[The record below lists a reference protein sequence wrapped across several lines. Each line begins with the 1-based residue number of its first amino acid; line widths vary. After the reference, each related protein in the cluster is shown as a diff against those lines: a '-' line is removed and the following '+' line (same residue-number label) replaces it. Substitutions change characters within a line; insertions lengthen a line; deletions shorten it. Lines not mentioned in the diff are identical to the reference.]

1 MPHILFSVRAS
12 LLFVLTLL
20 LFNPAGAQQPA
31 PAADADPVHQPAAE
45 TDKAHSSDEDS
56 ASTKEQSP
64 ATDQETARSESEQK
78 DMDEQGRAAS
88 KEAEPLSEAQ
98 RQAVEAMIQQRL
110 AELPAP
116 QMPQMKLNWK
126 GDAYS
131 KFIFRNNQSN
141 GCVTWGNPHPL
152 GDNFSGDN
160 GMCSELG
167 LTLKGQVSR
176 LVEVQARLQTR
187 FGQQWADWYENGD
200 QKPGGLDTTGES
212 EGLNHAAY
220 LQLRGIYLRLS
231 PPIPTVHYIH
241 LGSSDLSQFNAF
253 TVGKVR
259 YIDRFNA
266 NGVFINGDLFGLTDY
281 EVARI
286 ALPKLFASAGY
297 NTGIDDPLVA
307 NPFWA
312 RDAAYVLKLSAS
324 PWDIVE
330 LRWITSALLD
340 EEADT
345 DDPDAL
351 GSTNVIDARDGV
363 VQTNFRYFNANSTL
377 EAEADPLDFMHVKGL
392 FGLSYQ
398 RPDSRYVF
406 NAVANNQGISPIPM
420 KELSSYAAIVRADFY
435 DPLDLGLDLKL
446 EYFNIGA
453 DWVSTFGARRETDVL
468 LTDGFV
474 GGQVATLNVANE
486 FMDFTEPFYESIIG
500 WHGLTAL
507 GQWSWDELTT
517 ELEGTFIE
525 YNTDAQNRDVDS
537 VYPDFLFTDG
547 MTDTDMY
554 SYANTNDRGRDPRS
568 VYHRNQARRTV
579 ITMLKSKY
587 GIDFLEGLEIQG
599 KLKYIWDAD
608 QRDQDLQPDPSADD
622 YLGHIM
628 QAQFA
633 LHGGLTER
641 LSLAAGYQLDYWI
654 EANRS
659 GDVIAG
665 HADYADYLTVKH
677 KVFAQLYYLL
687 DDLHFAYRME
697 LLDKTVTTTKPG
709 LDFHVGPIVRSL
721 GSVSVNF

>member
-1 MPHILFSVRAS
+1 MPDLLSLFRWPLLV
-12 LLFVLTLL
+12 LLFVMLGTS
-20 LFNPAGAQQPA
+20 AQAQQPR
-31 PAADADPVHQPAAE
+31 PGPDADPVQSTAKNDPADEAE
-45 TDKAHSSDEDS
+45 KEGADDDNVS
-56 ASTKEQSP
+56 ATP
-64 ATDQETARSESEQK
+64 DA
-78 DMDEQGRAAS
+78 
-88 KEAEPLSEAQ
+88 AEPLTAAQ

-116 QMPQMKLNWK
+116 QVPSMKLSWK

-141 GCVTWGNPHPL
+141 GCVTWGSPHPL

-212 EGLNHAAY
+212 QGMNHAAY
-220 LQLRGIYLRLS
+220 LQLRGLYLRVS

-241 LGSSDLSQFNAF
+241 LGSSDLSQYNAF

-266 NGVFINGDLFGLTDY
+266 NGVFINGGFWDLVDY
-281 EVARI
+281 ELARI

-312 RDAAYVLKLSAS
+312 RDAAYVLKLSGS
-324 PWDIVE
+324 PWDILD

-351 GSTNVIDARDGV
+351 GSTNVIDARDGI

-377 EAEADPLDFMHVKGL
+377 EAEADPLDFMHLKGL

-406 NAVANNQGISPIPM
+406 NAVANNQGISPVPM

-474 GGQVATLNVANE
+474 GGQVPTLNVANE
-486 FMDFTEPFYESIIG
+486 FMDFTEEFYESIIG
-500 WHGLTAL
+500 WHGLTAV
-507 GQWSWDELTT
+507 GQWSWDALTT

-525 YNTDAQNRDVDS
+525 YNTDAQDRDVDS
-537 VYPDFLFTDG
+537 QYPDFLFTDG

-579 ITMLKSKY
+579 ISMFKAKY
-587 GIDFLEGLEIQG
+587 SLDFLEGFDLES
-599 KLKYIWDAD
+599 KFKYIWDAD

-622 YLGHIM
+622 YLGQIM
-628 QAQFA
+628 QARFA
-633 LHGGLTER
+633 VQGGLSER
-641 LSLAAGYQLDYWI
+641 LHLGMGYQLDYWI

-659 GDVIAG
+659 GDLIAG
-665 HADYADYLTVKH
+665 RADYADYLTIKH
-677 KVFAQLYYLL
+677 KVFVQLFYLL
-687 DDLHFAYRME
+687 DDLRFAYRME
-697 LLDKTVTTTKPG
+697 LLDKTVTTTKPS